1 MMNRLSISSVK
12 KLAAALALAGV
23 GSAFAAPLTVNLTY
37 QGAGI
42 GSYQA
47 VSISQ
52 FNADGTPKDGKSDPG
67 LQTVYQNVS
76 AGAFK
81 EKVTDSGTNFLQN
94 GKSILA
100 WCVDISQSLET
111 STIKTKYSV
120 DLTWDTNGSFGKHGV
135 NQAKLD
141 NLQSLF
147 NQHYKEVSNSTGTN
161 GSILSAA
168 MQLAIWE
175 IVAEN
180 GPNAPKD
187 LSSDQF
193 KAKAKV
199 GDPNSAAAINQA
211 KTWLSNLQTAPV
223 TGQYRLITLNNEFK
237 QDLITVAAVPLP
249 GAALLFLSA
258 LGVGGFVRRARGKV
272 SV

>member
-1 MMNRLSISSVK
+1 MMNRLSVSSVK
-12 KLAAALALAGV
+12 KLAAALALTGV
-23 GSAFAAPLTVNLTY
+23 GSVFAAPLPTVNLTY

-42 GSYQA
+42 GNYQT

-67 LQTVYQNVS
+67 LQTVYQSVY

-81 EKVTDSGTNFLQN
+81 EKVTDSGTSILQN

-100 WCVDISQSLET
+100 WCVDISQSLVT
-111 STIKTKYSV
+111 STTSKTKYSV
-120 DLTWDTNGSFGKHGV
+120 DLTWDINGSFGKHGV
-135 NQAKLD
+135 TQAKLD
-141 NLQSLF
+141 NLQNLF
-147 NQHYKEVSNSTGTN
+147 NQHYKEVINPLASN
-161 GSILSAA
+161 GSMLSAA

-175 IVAEN
+175 IVA
-180 GPNAPKD
+180 GDAPKA
-187 LSSDQF
+187 SGSFTSDNF
-193 KAKAKV
+193 KADK
-199 GDPNSAAAINQA
+199 NNTAISIAQDWLMNLGTAQA
-211 KTWLSNLQTAPV
+211 
-223 TGQYRLITLNNEFK
+223 TGSYRLITLNNDSH

-258 LGVGGFVRRARGKV
+258 LGVGGFVRRARGKA